1 MIWILTAALWFTLFA
16 GVYLLLSRNL
26 LRSLFGLMMLSSAI
40 NLLVFASGRVGSAL
54 PPVITESAQALTAQD
69 ANPIPQAL
77 VLTAIV
83 IGFALTCF
91 SLMLAMA
98 LLRGGSGMNIN
109 TMRTS
114 EPEPTDPIKP
124 PFATDAS
131 VLPATLHA
139 LPQAAIDAST
149 AQPAPAAEH
158 PHTAPNKEHP

>member
-26 LRSLFGLMMLSSAI
+26 LRCLFGLMMMSSAI
-40 NLLVFASGRVGSAL
+40 NLLVFASGRVGNAL

-69 ANPIPQAL
+69 VNPIPQAL

-98 LLRGGSGMNIN
+98 LLRSGSDMNIN

-124 PFATDAS
+124 PFASDVAPDAALDAAAGAS
-131 VLPATLHA
+131 AT
-139 LPQAAIDAST
+139 AAPT
-149 AQPAPAAEH
+149 AP
-158 PHTAPNKEHP
+158 APNKEHP

>member
-1 MIWILTAALWFTLFA
+1 MIWIITAALWFTLFA

-26 LRSLFGLMMLSSAI
+26 LRCLFGLMMMSSAI

-54 PPVITESAQALTAQD
+54 PPVITESARALTAQD

-98 LLRGGSGMNIN
+98 LLRSGSGMNIN

-139 LPQAAIDAST
+139 LPHAATDAAQAASATAAPPPPTRST
-149 AQPAPAAEH
+149 PES
-158 PHTAPNKEHP
+158 